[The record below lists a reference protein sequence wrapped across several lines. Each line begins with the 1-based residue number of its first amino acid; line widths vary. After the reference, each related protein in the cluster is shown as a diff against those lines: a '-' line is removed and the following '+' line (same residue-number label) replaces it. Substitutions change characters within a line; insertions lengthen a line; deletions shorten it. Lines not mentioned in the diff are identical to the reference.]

1 MATYD
6 QLPVYK
12 ATYGLLLGV
21 FRVCQNMER
30 GVKFTIGEK
39 LKNEIIELQINVFRA
54 NCREDKCALLG
65 AAREN
70 AEVARLLMRLLHD
83 MQQIKLELFVNLNA
97 SLESISKQ
105 LAAWHKKGKQ
115 PVVQQIIEG
124 F

>member
-12 ATYGLLLGV
+12 ATYDLLLNV
-21 FRVCQNMER
+21 FQICQNMER
-30 GVKFTIGEK
+30 DIKFTIGEK

-65 AAREN
+65 SAREN
-70 AEVARLLMRLLHD
+70 AEIVRLLLRLLND
-83 MQQIKLELFVNLNA
+83 MKQMKLEKFVDLNA
-97 SLESISKQ
+97 LLESISKQ
-105 LAAWHKKGKQ
+105 LTYWQKSAKQ
-115 PVVQQIIEG
+115 QVVQQTIDG